1 MIYIHIPFCKQRCIY
16 CAFYSLATGADK
28 QKYVDALCKELEIR
42 KDYLPDR
49 KIKTIYMGGGT
60 PSILTPE
67 QLAMIYDALQRH
79 YDVSDVEEFTIEANP
94 EQLTVD
100 YLHTLR
106 QLGFINRISMGV
118 QTFDDDKLKM
128 LNRRHTSAMAIEAVR
143 NAQQIG
149 FDNISVD
156 LIYGIPGMTL
166 QQWQHNLHTLSML
179 DVQHLSCYALTVEPG
194 TMLDTLIQKGRI
206 PQVDDDETI
215 KHYNALQQWITD
227 NGFVQYEI
235 SNYCKQGFEAKHNSR
250 YWDSTPYL
258 GVGAAAHSFDGCS
271 RQWNIDNVDRYIEGV
286 NTGALAYTA
295 EQLSQKDRYNEYIM
309 TALRTSKGLD
319 KQVLAT
325 YPQYWEVG
333 EKLLIQYICK
343 GLVCETEYG
352 YKLSDRGFL
361 FADAIAADLFCL

>member
-16 CAFYSLATGADK
+16 CAFYSLATGVDK

-49 KIKTIYMGGGT
+49 KIKTVYMGGGT

-67 QLAMIYDALQRH
+67 QLSMIYDALQRH

-100 YLHTLR
+100 YLHALR

-128 LNRRHTSAMAIEAVR
+128 LNRRHTSAMAVEAVR

-286 NTGALAYTA
+286 NSGALAYTA

-319 KQVLAT
+319 KQVLAA